1 MADGMT
7 AKPRRQLN
15 YELLRII
22 AMLMIVCLHY
32 LSKGGILGSP
42 SRNDMTATGYTAWL
56 IEALCLVAVNAYVL
70 ISGYFGVEASGSGLE
85 TEKVLKRP
93 FKIWKQVLFYSVV
106 IGIIALI
113 TGIQQFDIYQ
123 IFGYIFPI
131 VTEHYWFA
139 TAYIFLCLIMPF
151 LNRGIESMGSKQLG
165 YIISAMLLFFSIAKT
180 FIPMHLPWDF
190 SGYDVLW
197 FTALYL
203 TGAYIRKYGAGVL
216 SKGVRAVGIYLIST
230 LVIFISFIVIRLIY
244 LKTGKLEDFISY
256 GYSYNYLFC
265 YTGAIGLFVAFGRL
279 KTGGLEKLRK
289 IIELLSGA
297 TFGVYLIH
305 EHINIRYL
313 WPTWFATDK
322 VATLPVPLFLISMLG
337 TVVVVYLGC
346 SLIEILRATLSRFIT
361 KKVGKR

>member
-1 MADGMT
+1 
-7 AKPRRQLN
+7 
-15 YELLRII
+15 
-22 AMLMIVCLHY
+22 
-32 LSKGGILGSP
+32 
-42 SRNDMTATGYTAWL
+42 
-56 IEALCLVAVNAYVL
+56 VAVNVYVL
-70 ISGYFGVEASGSGLE
+70 ISGYFGVEASGSGAE

-93 FKIWKQVLFYSVV
+93 FKIWKQVVFYSVV

-123 IFGYIFPI
+123 IFGYIFPV

-139 TAYIFLCLIMPF
+139 TAYIFLCLVMPF
-151 LNRGIESMGSKQLG
+151 LNRGIESMSSKQLG
-165 YIISAMLLFFSIAKT
+165 YIIGAMLLFFSIAKT

-203 TGAYIRKYGAGVL
+203 TGAYIRKYGTGVL
-216 SKGVRAVGIYLIST
+216 SKGIRAVGIYLIST

-265 YTGAIGLFVAFGRL
+265 YTGAIGMFVAFGKI

-322 VATLPVPLFLISMLG
+322 VASLSVPLFLISMLG
-337 TVVVVYLGC
+337 TVIVVYMGC
-346 SLIEILRATLSRFIT
+346 SLIEIIRVALSRFIT